1 LAVVMIL
8 GVVLPLAWYNT
19 KVTRQIAKEQA

>member
-8 GVVLPLAWYNT
+8 GVVLPLAWYNA
-19 KVTRQIAKEQA
+19 KVARQAEKEQA